1 VPFVLIQLSMVAM
14 LIAFPN
20 LVTMGLDK
28 AVDTSG
34 AELTQELQITPD
46 ANDDALPPPV
56 MEGEAPAAPAAGE
69 EPTPAF
75 NASDFAGDGKDAGKP

>member
-1 VPFVLIQLSMVAM
+1 
-14 LIAFPN
+14 
-20 LVTMGLDK
+20 MGLDK

-56 MEGEAPAAPAAGE
+56 MEGEAPAAGE
-69 EPTPAF
+69 SPP
-75 NASDFAGDGKDAGKP
+75 GVQRQ